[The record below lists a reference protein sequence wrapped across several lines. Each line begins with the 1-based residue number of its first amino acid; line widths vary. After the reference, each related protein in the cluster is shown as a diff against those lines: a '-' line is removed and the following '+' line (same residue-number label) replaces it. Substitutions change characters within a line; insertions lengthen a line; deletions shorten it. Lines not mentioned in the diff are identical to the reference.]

1 MINVIVI
8 TVCLPLPCLHLTSSL
23 RLSKLKFT
31 VIIIVITIIEK
42 LSVDVPLG
50 FPASSSY
57 NFTSVAHNQR
67 FSVTIIDA
75 HNMQQAMPVT
85 YSI

>member
-1 MINVIVI
+1 
-8 TVCLPLPCLHLTSSL
+8 
-23 RLSKLKFT
+23 
-31 VIIIVITIIEK
+31 
-42 LSVDVPLG
+42 LG

-75 HNMQQAMPVT
+75 HNMQQAMPFKYIELFSFKFTQLLQEFRAHNSVYNILT
-85 YSI
+85 VQAPTNSLLLIY